1 MPANQFVSITDSEKG
16 VAILYKEL
24 YLYSLVRHIVN
35 EFGKPSFYNLWVIDV
50 HTDGKTNG

>member
-35 EFGKPSFYNLWVIDV
+35 EFGKPSFYNL
-50 HTDGKTNG
+50 